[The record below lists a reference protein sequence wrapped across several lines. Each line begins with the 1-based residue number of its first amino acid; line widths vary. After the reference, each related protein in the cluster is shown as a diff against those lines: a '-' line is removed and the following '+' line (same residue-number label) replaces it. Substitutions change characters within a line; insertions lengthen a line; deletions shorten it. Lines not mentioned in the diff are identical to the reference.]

1 MDVARTSPGKK
12 EVLVRMTWVRKCHV
26 PYVFT
31 NQKKYLMPS
40 ILFQAN
46 VKFQINPSLRPGI
59 KLRNKEGKTV
69 LPFCPQLLEIIV
81 LFYSNKIF
89 ISCPVWG
96 KLLIRRS
103 HLTCCV
109 VNLTEEKICCDMAK
123 DTENVTCVRL
133 AFDSNKDLSY
143 RCKNA
148 FWKCC
153 IKLHGEEGN
162 SF

>member
-1 MDVARTSPGKK
+1 MFSDYGCSDDESRKKRSVEDDLGTKMPCSLCIYKSEEDLFYFKQTSN
-12 EVLVRMTWVRKCHV
+12 T
-26 PYVFT
+26 
-31 NQKKYLMPS
+31 
-40 ILFQAN
+40 
-46 VKFQINPSLRPGI
+46 QINPSVRPGI

-69 LPFCPQLLEIIV
+69 SRFCQQLLEIV
-81 LFYSNKIF
+81 DLFHSKIY

-96 KLLIRRS
+96 KFVIRRS

-109 VNLTEEKICCDMAK
+109 VNSTEEKICCDMAR

-143 RCKNA
+143 RCRNA